1 MAGCYYFPWRL
12 AILMCLLN
20 LRALGCSDFSRNI
33 DGGAFL
39 IGRGERGVSDQ
50 IWLFYIIAVDVI
62 LCRKIRLQMPRGAGG
77 ISLLWIQK
85 EPQGLSERVFHKIP
99 VGKLLKNQNPLA
111 LIVVAVIPDLEEVS
125 ESTAVS
131 LRQKHLAVLEQQPH
145 LLFWKALTPNSTK
158 INGVDVP

>member
-1 MAGCYYFPWRL
+1 MAGCYFPWRL

-20 LRALGCSDFSRNI
+20 LWALGCSDFSRNI

-77 ISLLWIQK
+77 ISLL
-85 EPQGLSERVFHKIP
+85 
-99 VGKLLKNQNPLA
+99 
-111 LIVVAVIPDLEEVS
+111 
-125 ESTAVS
+125 
-131 LRQKHLAVLEQQPH
+131 
-145 LLFWKALTPNSTK
+145 
-158 INGVDVP
+158 